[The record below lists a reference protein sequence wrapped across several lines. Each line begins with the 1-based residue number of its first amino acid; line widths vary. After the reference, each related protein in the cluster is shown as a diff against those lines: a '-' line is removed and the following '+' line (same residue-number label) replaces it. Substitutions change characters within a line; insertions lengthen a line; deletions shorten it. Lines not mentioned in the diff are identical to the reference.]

1 MKKYAII
8 VAGGTGSRMN
18 THVPKQ
24 FLLLH
29 DKPVIIHTLQRFK
42 TFDPHI
48 GIVVVIHPD
57 YRLTLQNSLST
68 YGFDD
73 VTVCEGGST
82 RFHSVK
88 NGLMHISPL
97 SDAIIGVHD
106 AARPLVS
113 KATLERCYTLAHEKG
128 NAIPVLP
135 LSESLRQ
142 LTPTSSHSVNRT
154 NYCLVQTPQCF
165 SLQKALPAYQQAYT
179 ESFTDDAAVLEAF
192 GQTIF
197 LTEGNIEN
205 IKITHP
211 TDMIIAEALYQLDL

>member
-18 THVPKQ
+18 SDVPKQ
-24 FLLLH
+24 FLLLNG
-29 DKPVIIHTLQRFK
+29 KPVIIHTLQRFK
-42 TFDPHI
+42 TFDPRI
-48 GIVVVIHPD
+48 GIIVVIHPD
-57 YRLTLQNSLST
+57 YRTTLHTMLST

-73 VTVCEGGST
+73 ITVCEGGST

-88 NGLMHISPL
+88 NGLMHISPF
-97 SDAIIGVHD
+97 SGAIVGVHD

-113 KATLERCYTLAHEKG
+113 NATLERCYTLALEKG
-128 NAIPVLP
+128 NAIPVLS

-142 LTPTSSHSVNRT
+142 LNATGSHSVNRA

-165 SLQKALPAYQQAYT
+165 NLQHALPAYEQAYT

-197 LTEGNIEN
+197 LTEGNTEN

-211 TDMIIAEALYQLDL
+211 TDMTIAEALYQLVL